1 MATAQA
7 RADELP
13 RPGPLRL
20 HGVFWNALGHGSVA
34 YALTQLF
41 DNLPDGSVDRSLW
54 FLGGSPMSPRPYF
67 KPALSQ
73 FVYRALCKLR
83 VPAQIQGKIAGAA
96 VLRAVRAGD
105 IVYMWPPYD
114 LRFMKRVQKKG
125 GIVVAERTNVMDPMG
140 REVLSRAYARRGMTM
155 PAGWF
160 PPEGMALNQLE
171 MKQCD
176 FVVARNNFVTQSL
189 LDVGIPRD
197 RILEGAYGFSP
208 SRLAAAIGTQRP
220 SRPPV
225 FAFVGLCIVRK
236 GFDVLLEAWR
246 QAGVDG
252 RLVIAGHIED
262 DMREA
267 YAEMLA
273 RPDVQLLGHVRDIA
287 SVYADADVFVFPTH
301 EEGGPQV
308 TYEAAGCGLP
318 SIVSPMGAGRIV
330 RDGVE
335 ALIVDPLKVDEL
347 AAAIVRLAEDA
358 TLRREMGE
366 AASKRAREFTW
377 AKAGEQLYALFS
389 GLRPRAGGLRPRANP
404 NPEPSLSGKG

>member
-34 YALTQLF
+34 YALTELF
-41 DNLPDGSVDRSLW
+41 DNLPEDAVDRSLW
-54 FLGGSPMSPRPYF
+54 FLGGRPMSPRPYF

-73 FVYRALCKLR
+73 FAYRALCKLR
-83 VPAQIQGKIAGAA
+83 VPAHIQGRIAGAF
-96 VLRAVRAGD
+96 VLKDVRPGD

-114 LRFMKRVQKKG
+114 LRFIKRVQKKG

-140 REVLSRAYARRGMTM
+140 YDVLSRAYARRGM
-155 PAGWF
+155 PLPVGWF
-160 PPEGMALNQLE
+160 PPEGMALNQRE
-171 MKQCD
+171 MRQCD
-176 FVVARNNFVTQSL
+176 FVVARNSFVTQSL
-189 LDVGIPRD
+189 LDVGITRD

-208 SRLAAAIGTQRP
+208 NRLAAAIGTKRP
-220 SRPPV
+220 DRPPV

-236 GFDVLLEAWR
+236 GFDVLLEAWKR
-246 QAGVDG
+246 AGVDG
-252 RLVIAGHIED
+252 KLLIAGHMED

-267 YAEMLA
+267 YADMLA
-273 RPDVQLLGHVRDIA
+273 RPDVQFLGHVKDIA

-308 TYEAAGCGLP
+308 IYEAAGCGLP

-335 ALIVDPLKVDEL
+335 ALFVDPLKVDQ
-347 AAAIVRLAEDA
+347 LAEAIAKLAKDA

-377 AKAGEQLYALFS
+377 AKAGAQLYELFS
-389 GLRPRAGGLRPRANP
+389 GLRPRA
-404 NPEPSLSGKG
+404 

>member
-1 MATAQA
+1 MAIAQA
-7 RADELP
+7 RAEELP

-34 YALTQLF
+34 YALTELF
-41 DNLPDGSVDRSLW
+41 DNLPEDAVDRSLW

-67 KPALSQ
+67 RPALSQ

-83 VPAQIQGKIAGAA
+83 VPAHIQGRIAGAS
-96 VLRAVRAGD
+96 VLKALRPGD

-114 LRFMKRVQKKG
+114 LRLIKRVQKRG

-140 REVLSRAYARRGMTM
+140 YDVLSRAYARRGM
-155 PAGWF
+155 PLPVGWF

-176 FVVARNNFVTQSL
+176 FIVARNSFVTQSL
-189 LDVGIPRD
+189 LDVGFPRD
-197 RILEGAYGFSP
+197 RIIEGAYGFSP
-208 SRLAAAIGTQRP
+208 SRLAAAVGAKRP
-220 SRPPV
+220 TRPPV

-236 GFDVLLEAWR
+236 GFDVLLEAWT
-246 QAGVDG
+246 QAGVNG
-252 RLVIAGHIED
+252 KLLIAGHMED

-267 YAEMLA
+267 YADILA
-273 RPDVQLLGHVRDIA
+273 RPDVEYLGHVKDIA
-287 SVYADADVFVFPTH
+287 AVYANADVFVFPTH

-330 RDGVE
+330 RDGIE
-335 ALIVDPLKVDEL
+335 CLIVDPLKVDEL
-347 AAAIVRLAEDA
+347 ASAITKLAEDE
-358 TLRREMGE
+358 TLRRDMGE

-377 AKAGEQLYALFS
+377 AKAGEQLYKQFV
-389 GLRPRAGGLRPRANP
+389 GLRPRATA
-404 NPEPSLSGKG
+404 